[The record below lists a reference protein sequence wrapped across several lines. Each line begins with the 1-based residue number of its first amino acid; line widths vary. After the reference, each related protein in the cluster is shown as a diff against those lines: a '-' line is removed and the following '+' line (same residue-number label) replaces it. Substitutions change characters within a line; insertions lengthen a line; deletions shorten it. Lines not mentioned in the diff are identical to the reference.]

1 MPQVKA
7 EYAMEKF
14 IVRVEEVKESLNA
27 VVATCYDEALS
38 AARQLD
44 KELDMNPG
52 DSRFSK
58 ENMPLLGVP
67 LSVKESFGV
76 KGRINDFQNI
86 LCKQVILH
94 LRFHCTYYFLL
105 AVSIL
110 LQCTGNYVFTSQVK

>member
-1 MPQVKA
+1 
-7 EYAMEKF
+7 MEKF
-14 IVRVEEVKESLNA
+14 IARVEEVKESLNA

-67 LSVKESFGV
+67 LSVKEAFGV
-76 KGRINDFQNI
+76 KGRINDCQNF
-86 LCKQVILH
+86 LCKQVILL
-94 LRFHCTYYFLL
+94 LRFHSSYYFLL
-105 AVSIL
+105 AVSAS
-110 LQCTGNYVFTSQVK
+110 LQCAGKYIFTSQVR